1 MTDKRRLAKEIF
13 YEPLLTFFEN
23 EEDVEAAELPDPHV
37 NLPEGIHILTLK
49 KISNMDS
56 DEGLILLRLENIYSQ
71 GNANNRDHCL
81 TESVVDYKVV
91 QNTFYIIWRRP
102 PD

>member
-1 MTDKRRLAKEIF
+1 MAKEIF

-23 EEDVEAAELPDPHV
+23 EEDAKAAELPDPHV

-71 GNANNRDHCL
+71 GNAINTDHCL
-81 TESVVDYKVV
+81 TESFVDYKVV
-91 QNTFYIIWRRP
+91 QNPFYIIWRRP